1 MHRYIKAFIRLIKP
15 EDQIG
20 NLLAFMTGYVYA
32 SGFIAHPSMPYALAS
47 TCLGLM
53 ATNALNQCTDV
64 DTDRI
69 NKPDR
74 PIPSG
79 LISLKEGYSIVA
91 LLYIA
96 TIALAVSVNTTF
108 FALTCMVVSLGIAY
122 SIYPFRLKDR
132 FILSNLSIAV
142 GYGTLNFLLGWLVI
156 KPIYDA
162 PVYILFMLTAFDFFA
177 SISKD
182 YRDMAGDMRY
192 GVRTIPVVIGRGK
205 AIVLEFTALYAVFA
219 LPLAYYIMQVEGDS
233 ILLLAPL
240 GLMLSFHAHRCVAV
254 GKDVEC
260 YKYIMLLYILI
271 RVIIIAAS
279 VNEVL
284 E

>member
-1 MHRYIKAFIRLIKP
+1 MYRYIKAFVRLIKP

-20 NLLAFMTGYVYA
+20 NLLAFMTGYVYE
-32 SGFIAHPSMPYALAS
+32 SGFIAHPSIPYALAS

-79 LISLKEGYSIVA
+79 LISLKESYSIVA
-91 LLYIA
+91 LLYIT
-96 TIALAVSVNTTF
+96 TITLAASVNTTF
-108 FALTCMVVSLGIAY
+108 FALTCMAVSLGLAY
-122 SIYPFRLKDR
+122 SVYPFRLKDR
-132 FILSNLSIAV
+132 FVLSNLSIAV

-156 KPIYDA
+156 KPIYYA
-162 PVYILFMLTAFDFFA
+162 PVHILVMLTAFDFFA

-182 YRDMAGDMRY
+182 YRDMVGDIKY

-205 AIVLEFTALYAVFA
+205 AIALEFTALYTVFA
-219 LPLAYYIMQVEGDS
+219 LPLVYYIIQVEGNGMF
-233 ILLLAPL
+233 LLLAPL
-240 GLMLSFHAHRCVAV
+240 GFILSFHAYRCVTV

-260 YKYIMLLYILI
+260 YKCIMLLYILI
-271 RVIIIAAS
+271 RGIIIIAS
-279 VNEVL
+279 IT
-284 E
+284 

>member
-20 NLLAFMTGYVYA
+20 NLLAFMTGYVYTNW
-32 SGFIAHPSMPYALAS
+32 FIAHPSIPSALAS

-96 TIALAVSVNTTF
+96 TIALAASVNTIF
-108 FALTCMVVSLGIAY
+108 FALTCMAVSLGIAY
-122 SIYPFRLKDR
+122 SIYPFKLKDR

-156 KPIYDA
+156 KPIYDV
-162 PVYILFMLTAFDFFA
+162 PVHILVMLTAFDFFA

-192 GVRTIPVVIGRGK
+192 GARTIPVVIGRGK
-205 AIVLEFTALYAVFA
+205 AIVLEFTALYAVFT
-219 LPLAYYIMQVEGDS
+219 LPLVYYIMQVEGDS
-233 ILLLAPL
+233 ILLLLAPL

-260 YKYIMLLYILI
+260 YKCIMLLYILI

-279 VNEVL
+279 IM
-284 E
+284 

>member
-1 MHRYIKAFIRLIKP
+1 MYRYIKALIRLIKP

-32 SGFIAHPSMPYALAS
+32 SGFIAHPSMLYALVS

-96 TIALAVSVNTTF
+96 TIALAASVNTTF
-108 FALTCMVVSLGIAY
+108 FALTCMAVSLGLAY

-132 FILSNLSIAV
+132 FVLSNLSIAV

-156 KPIYDA
+156 KPIDGA
-162 PVYILFMLTAFDFFA
+162 PVHILVMLTAFDFFA

-182 YRDMAGDMRY
+182 YRDIAGDIKY
-192 GVRTIPVVIGRGK
+192 GARTVPVVIGRSK
-205 AIVLEFTALYAVFA
+205 AIALEFTALYAVFT
-219 LPLAYYIMQVEGDS
+219 LPLVYYVMHVEYNKV
-233 ILLLAPL
+233 LLPLTPL
-240 GLMLSFHAHRCVAV
+240 GLILSFHAHRYVTV

-260 YKYIMLLYILI
+260 YKCIMLLYILI
-271 RVIIIAAS
+271 RGILIIAS
-279 VNEVL
+279 IT
-284 E
+284 